1 MSLIQRAERYFEFEA
16 LGTNWR
22 TEILAGITTF
32 LTMSYIVFVNPSILR
47 EAGMPVTGV
56 GAATCVAA
64 ARRQPDDG
72 ARRAL
77 PRRAC
82 YPIGLAA
89 GMGINAYFTCT
100 VVPGIPP
107 DRLAGLHSDRT
118 LRAALRLPG
127 LGGLAESH
135 S

>member
-64 ARRQPDDG
+64 AIG
-72 ARRAL
+72 NLMMGLVAR
-77 PRRAC
+77 

-89 GMGINAYFTCT
+89 GMGINAYFTYT

-107 DRLAGLHSDRT
+107 DRFAGLHSDRT

>member
-64 ARRQPDDG
+64 ALG
-72 ARRAL
+72 SLMMGLVAR
-77 PRRAC
+77 

-127 LGGLAESH
+127 LGGLAEYH

>member
-47 EAGMPVTGV
+47 EAGMPVT
-56 GAATCVAA
+56 CVAA
-64 ARRQPDDG
+64 ALGSLMMGLVVR
-72 ARRAL
+72 
-77 PRRAC
+77 

-118 LRAALRLPG
+118 LRAALRLSG
-127 LGGLAESH
+127 SAG
-135 S
+135 